1 MTYCQKAF
9 ALLYLILSLLTQ
21 TSTGQ
26 SIDTFNIDN
35 YVRWIRNYQEVSN
48 INIPL
53 NSLTDSEQLLLCNII
68 KENMKDSIF
77 DIRWRSLTVGSN
89 IVAGSTSNLVKSELT
104 SIMLQNIYDLD
115 SRIVYTASQNLL
127 ELEDVK
133 YTSGQKDTLVDL
145 ISRISNPN
153 ILVTLYRLCG
163 KQGVSESM
171 LLLKNVSFSTNI
183 PFYQRWVALS
193 SLTRLGNAEAE
204 NLMSDYL
211 NRIDISL
218 DAIKTLYPYILFSKS
233 RQNISYLI
241 ELIQNNNSGC
251 ESSNPNV
258 STSIPCSYLV
268 LTIVAP
274 EIAELNWEGK
284 DGLQSLE
291 PEEALKK
298 ARVFFKNIDNN
309 WSFKR
314 E

>member
-1 MTYCQKAF
+1 
-9 ALLYLILSLLTQ
+9 
-21 TSTGQ
+21 
-26 SIDTFNIDN
+26 
-35 YVRWIRNYQEVSN
+35 
-48 INIPL
+48 
-53 NSLTDSEQLLLCNII
+53 
-68 KENMKDSIF
+68 MKDSIF